1 MATIQLTDAAVDA
14 IRKRRALDKSLTPED
29 YLRIEV
35 KGGGCSGMEYN
46 TRFDKR
52 KSLIDE
58 EFAFGDVKVLVDKK
72 SLIYLDGIT
81 IDYYETL
88 MQSGFKFTNPNAT
101 ASCGCDKSFAV

>member
-1 MATIQLTDAAVDA
+1 MEIHLTDAAVNA
-14 IRKRRALDKSLTPED
+14 IRKRREADKALTPQD

-58 EFAFGDVKVLVDKK
+58 EFTFGDVKVLVDKK
-72 SLIYLDGIT
+72 SLLYLDNVT

-88 MQSGFKFTNPNAT
+88 MQSGFKFSNPNASAT
-101 ASCGCDKSFAV
+101 CGCDKSFAV

>member
-1 MATIQLTDAAVDA
+1 MAITLTDAAITA
-14 IRKRRALDKSLTPED
+14 IRKRREADKTLTPAD
-29 YLRIEV
+29 FLRIEV

-72 SLIYLDGIT
+72 SLLYLENIT

-88 MQSGFKFTNPNAT
+88 MQSGFKFSNPNAT
-101 ASCGCDKSFAV
+101 ATCGCDKSFAV